1 MADDNSNKLPTQDGA
16 QRDYRETVFL
26 PQTAFPM
33 RAGLPKL
40 EPELLAQWAEGEGL
54 YAKIRKD
61 RQAKG
66 APLYVLHD
74 GPPYANGAIHI
85 GHALQKTL
93 KDFVVRSRFALGYDV
108 DYVPGW
114 DCHGLPIEW
123 KVEEAFR
130 AKGRSKDQVSKAEF
144 RAACRDYALH
154 WIDVQRDAFKRLGV
168 LGDWDHRYATMDYP
182 SEAAIVAEF
191 HKFLMS
197 GQLYRGSKPVM
208 WSPVERT
215 ALADAEVEYHPHS
228 SPTVW
233 VKFPVRNPGMSWG
246 GNIGTDLLGA
256 SIVIWT
262 TTPWTI
268 PANRAIAFNPSIAY
282 GLYRVEALESD
293 LPFAPWAAPGDRL
306 IIADNLAEAVFG
318 AAKVASWTRLRQVD
332 PTGVLVDH
340 PLAKLASGYS
350 RQIPLLAGDHV
361 TDDAGTGFVHTA
373 PGHGA
378 DDYNVWRAESPKLQA
393 VGIDT
398 TIPETVDPDG
408 AYYPSVPLFGGMKV
422 METEGKK
429 AGKFGP
435 ANAAVMEKLI
445 EAGNLLARGRVEHS
459 YPHSWRSKAPVIFR
473 NTPQWFIKMD
483 SPLSLDGRGAGG
495 EGERAG
501 GSGNSAGGASSD
513 LSGDR
518 TTNTPIPDPSP
529 LEGEGSLRQLA
540 LAAIDATAFYPETGG
555 RRMRGMVES
564 RPDWL
569 ISRQRAWGTPLAM
582 FVDKRTGEPL
592 LDAAVNA
599 RIVAAVKQHGA
610 DAWYTFDP
618 AVFLGEGRDPADYEQ
633 VQDILDVWFD
643 SGSTHAF
650 TLEGREHTRWPADL
664 YLEGTDQARGWFQSS
679 LLESCGTRGRA
690 PYDAVL
696 THGFTMD
703 ENGEK
708 MSKSK
713 GNTVD
718 PQDVIKQSGAEIIR
732 LWVAMTDY
740 AEDQRIG
747 PTILQTTADAYRK
760 LRNTARYLLGAL
772 EGFTEAERVDYAQM
786 PPLERFILHRLWAL
800 DGHVREAY
808 QAYRFNDVFRPVSEF
823 CAGDLS
829 SLYFDIR
836 KDSLYC
842 DKPSDVKRRAART
855 VMHEVFLRLT
865 AWLAPLAPFT
875 MEEAWGTRFPDAGPN
890 ALRVLPER
898 VDEWENEAEAK
909 RWEDIKIV
917 LRAVTDE
924 LEEKRKEKIIGSALE
939 AHPEVFISTGAD
951 RTNKPNQLAARLK
964 NLDAA
969 EIFRTSSAIIY
980 DANDPETFKRMH
992 SGDLALYGDSAQ
1004 AKEQLKEHVTVTVKL
1019 AQGQKC
1025 DRCWR
1030 ILPEVKAE
1038 TKLCLRCT
1046 DAVEDWDARYEH

>member
-1 MADDNSNKLPTQDGA
+1 MADDTSILETDE
-16 QRDYRETVFL
+16 RDYRETVFL
-26 PQTAFPM
+26 PQTLFPM

-40 EPELLAQWAEGEGL
+40 EPELLSKWVQGEGL
-54 YAKIRKD
+54 YAEIRKD
-61 RQAKG
+61 RQAKN

-130 AKGRSKDQVSKAEF
+130 AKGRTKDQVSKAEF

-168 LGDWDHRYATMDYP
+168 LGDWDHRYATMDYS

-233 VKFPVRNPGMSWG
+233 VKFPVKAYDEDRYAHSDDPRG
-246 GNIGTDLLGA
+246 GNVFRLPPNDA

-268 PANRAIAFNPSIAY
+268 PANRAIAYGPTIEY
-282 GLYRVEALESD
+282 GLYEVEAMDSD
-293 LPFAPWAAPGDRL
+293 LPFAPWAKPGDRL
-306 IIADNLAEAVFG
+306 IVADKLAEDVRAN
-318 AAKVASWTRLRQVD
+318 AKISSWRRVEDID
-332 PTGVLVDH
+332 PQGLICTH
-340 PLAKLASGYS
+340 PLADMDAGY
-350 RQIPLLAGDHV
+350 RFDVPLLAGDHV
-361 TDDAGTGFVHTA
+361 TDGAGTGFVHTA

-378 DDYNVWRAESPKLQA
+378 DDYLVWLANGYR
-393 VGIDT
+393 D
-398 TIPETVDPDG
+398 IPETVDPDG

-422 METEGKK
+422 METDGKK
-429 AGKFGP
+429 SGKFGA
-435 ANAAVMEKLI
+435 ANSAVMDKLI
-445 EAGNLLARGRVEHS
+445 DAGTLLARGRLEHS
-459 YPHSWRSKAPVIFR
+459 YPHSWRSGAPVIFR
-473 NTPQWFIKMD
+473 NTPQWFIRMD
-483 SPLSLDGRGAGG
+483 VPISIQ
-495 EGERAG
+495 GER
-501 GSGNSAGGASSD
+501 
-513 LSGDR
+513 R
-518 TTNTPIPDPSP
+518 T
-529 LEGEGSLRQLA
+529 LRETA
-540 LAAIDATAFYPETGG
+540 LAAIDSTAFYPETGG

-592 LDAAVNA
+592 QDADVNA
-599 RIVAAVKQHGA
+599 RIVAAVNEHGA
-610 DAWYTFDP
+610 DAWYTLDP
-618 AVFLGEGRDPADYEQ
+618 AIFLGEGRDPADYEQ

-650 TLEGREHTRWPADL
+650 TLEGRAHTRWPADL

-690 PYDAVL
+690 PYNAVL

-713 GNTVD
+713 GNTID
-718 PQDVIKQSGAEIIR
+718 PQDVIRQSGAEIIR

-760 LRNTARYLLGAL
+760 LRNTVRYLLGAL
-772 EGFTEAERVDYAQM
+772 EGFEEAEQVGYADM
-786 PPLERFILHRLWAL
+786 PPLERLILHRLWAL
-800 DGHVREAY
+800 DGHVRDAY
-808 QAYRFNDVFRPVSEF
+808 ENYRFNDVFRPVSEF

-842 DKPSDVKRRAART
+842 DKPSEMKRRAART
-855 VMHEVFLRLT
+855 VMHEVFMRLT

-875 MEEAWGTRFPDAGPN
+875 MEEAWSTRFPNAGPN
-890 ALRVLPER
+890 ALRALPER
-898 VDEWENEAEAK
+898 VEAWEMKSEDEAE
-909 RWEDIKIV
+909 RWRRLLDV
-917 LRAVTDE
+917 RTVVTGALE
-924 LEEKRKEKIIGSALE
+924 LARQEKKIGSSLE
-939 AHPEVFISTGAD
+939 ACPTVHLDKPSTE
-951 RTNKPNQLAARLK
+951 TNLFKD
-964 NLDAA
+964 LDAA
-969 EIFRTSSAIIY
+969 ELFITSGAEIKGFGFSSFTIK
-980 DANDPETFKRMH
+980 NL
-992 SGDLALYGDSAQ
+992 SLAEVDVQ
-1004 AKEQLKEHVTVTVKL
+1004 A

-1030 ILPEVKAE
+1030 ILPEVKAA

-1046 DAVEDWDARYEH
+1046 DAVADWDARRKH